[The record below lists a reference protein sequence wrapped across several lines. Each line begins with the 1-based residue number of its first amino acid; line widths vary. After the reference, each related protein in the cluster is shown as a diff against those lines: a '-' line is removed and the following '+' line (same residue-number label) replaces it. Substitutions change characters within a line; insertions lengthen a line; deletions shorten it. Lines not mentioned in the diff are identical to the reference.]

1 VLVCTLAKSPPP
13 MLSFDPVQH
22 ILKHYWLLIKGT
34 FNDARAYY
42 NFAQGGNIIERKTDF
57 AKPGLKLVLLLH
69 GFGTTRKSVAIL
81 EQRLRDDGFDV
92 FSINL
97 GGFLKRLNTNG
108 IDDLA
113 WKVKIKIDS
122 LYERHK
128 IERFTIIGHSKG
140 GLIGRYYVSCL
151 GGNEHVKA
159 LITLGT
165 PHNGN
170 WWALLAALSVIGI
183 FSKSLWQMMPVSRFI
198 KRLRNTPIPEDVS
211 AVSIYSCDDEVVP
224 AVRSRLDIPKGTTH
238 IKNVELFGYSH
249 TDYLIKRGVYEV
261 IKGALSS

>member
-1 VLVCTLAKSPPP
+1 
-13 MLSFDPVQH
+13 MLR

-42 NFAQGGNIIERKTDF
+42 HFAQGGNVIERKTDF

-113 WKVKIKIDS
+113 WKVKTKIDS
-122 LYERHK
+122 LYGRYK
-128 IERFTIIGHSKG
+128 FGKFTIIGHSKG

-165 PHNGN
+165 PNNGN

-183 FSKSLWQMMPVSRFI
+183 FSKSLWQMMPVSGFI
-198 KRLRNTPIPEDVS
+198 KNLKNTPIPEDVRT
-211 AVSIYSCDDEVVP
+211 VSIYSHEDEVVP
-224 AVRSRLDIPKGTTH
+224 AVRSRLNVPKGATH

-249 TDYLIKRGVYEV
+249 TDYLIKRGVYEEV
-261 IKGALSS
+261 LKCLSA